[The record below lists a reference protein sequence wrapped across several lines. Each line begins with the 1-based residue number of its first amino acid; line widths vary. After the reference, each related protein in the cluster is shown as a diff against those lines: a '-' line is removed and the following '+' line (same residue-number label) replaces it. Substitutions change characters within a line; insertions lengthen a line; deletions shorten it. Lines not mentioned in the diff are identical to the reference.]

1 MKETMILFIDTSKD
15 SIFQECT
22 SVVRTEL
29 EGLIRET
36 QNKMQVKIQLL
47 GSHIQRDYR
56 FIGEMNDASKEDAAS
71 TRASKEWRRTFQR
84 LISRGQALLDE
95 CKTATEHDD

>member
-1 MKETMILFIDTSKD
+1 MKERMILFIDTSKD
-15 SIFQECT
+15 TIFQECT

-36 QNKMQVKIQLL
+36 RNKTQIKIQLL

-56 FIGEMNDASKEDAAS
+56 FIGEMNDTSKEEAAD
-71 TRASKEWRRTFQR
+71 THASKEWRRTFQG
-84 LISRGQALLDE
+84 LIARGKALLDE
-95 CKTATEHDD
+95 CKTATEHEK